1 MIHTRTMMVAMILVS
16 ANILF
21 SWFHGP
27 IRKNVLHA

>member
-1 MIHTRTMMVAMILVS
+1 MMVAMILVS